1 MSLGHTPV
9 SLAEDWRDSKAY
21 LQLLLLVLS
30 LVGFGLVMVYSASS
44 GLAQFRFDNGH
55 FFIQRWVLRAMVGV
69 VALLLAMYIN
79 LERVREYA
87 QAILVFAFVCLAIVI
102 VMKVLGI
109 GKVRGAYR
117 WIPIPGFGAFQ
128 PADLMRLA
136 LVVYLAESLN
146 RDQGAIFEFKNYL
159 RHAAVVAAAM
169 FLIILQPDLGT
180 ALAIGMTCALMMYVA
195 GVRVVHLMASALSA
209 LPFIAF
215 IVFGLGYRKERV
227 MTFLNPTGDVQGD
240 GYQISQ
246 SLVALGSGG
255 WTGLGLTQSLQKYFF
270 LPEPHTDFVFSI
282 VGEELGMVGTL
293 SLLAGFCVFGH
304 LGLKVAR
311 EAPSFHRFLLA
322 SGLTFMVMVYAL
334 INIGVS
340 IGLLP
345 TTGLPL
351 PFISYGGSS
360 LLLTLIAT
368 GLLINV
374 GRTNHLGRGGI
385 LIESPVRMV
394 KRPRSRIRQPVLA
407 RRS

>member
-1 MSLGHTPV
+1 V
-9 SLAEDWRDSKAY
+9 SLAEDGRDSKVH

-44 GLAQFRFDNGH
+44 GLAQFRFENGH
-55 FFIQRWVLRAMVGV
+55 FFIQRWVLRAFIGV
-69 VALLLAMYIN
+69 VAMFVAMHIN
-79 LERVREYA
+79 LDRVHQHAR
-87 QAILVFAFVCLAIVI
+87 AILVAGFAFLLV
-102 VMKVLGI
+102 VLILKLLGV
-109 GKVRGAYR
+109 GRVRGAYR

-136 LVVYLAESLN
+136 LVIYLAERLN
-146 RDQGAIFEFKNYL
+146 HDKGALTEFKDYL
-159 RHAAVVAAAM
+159 KNAGVVGLAM
-169 FLIILQPDLGT
+169 FLIVLQPDLGT
-180 ALAIGMTCALMMYVA
+180 ALAIGLTCALMMYVA
-195 GVRVVHLMASALSA
+195 GTRIVHLLSTALCT

-227 MTFLNPTGDVQGD
+227 LTFLDPGSDVQGY

-282 VGEELGMVGTL
+282 VGEELGMIGTL
-293 SLLAGFCVFGH
+293 GLLAGFLLFGH

-311 EAPSFHRFLLA
+311 QAPSFYGFLLA
-322 SGLTFMVMVYAL
+322 SGLTFMVMVYAM

-351 PFISYGGSS
+351 PFISYGGTS
-360 LLLTLIAT
+360 LILTLVAT
-368 GLLINV
+368 GLLMNV
-374 GRTNHLGRGGI
+374 GRTSHIGRPGI
-385 LIESPVRMV
+385 LVESSVGWT
-394 KRPRSRIRQPVLA
+394 KRPKSRIRQSVLS
-407 RRS
+407 R